1 VTAYSEVGG
10 GPTSENRFG
19 CMFLILSNVYDV
31 PGWIPRVAAYSEVG
45 GGPTSENRFGCMF
58 CMLISIYYVPEGFR
72 GDGLFRGDALFRGG
86 RAPHLGI
93 GGAD

>member
-1 VTAYSEVGG
+1 
-10 GPTSENRFG
+10 
-19 CMFLILSNVYDV
+19 M
-31 PGWIPRVAAYSEVG
+31 AAYSEVG

-58 CMLISIYYVPEGFR
+58 CMLLNIYDVPGGFR